1 MKELTINKNE
11 AGQRLDK
18 FLGKYM
24 DQAPKSFFYKMLRKK
39 NITLNGKKAAGN
51 EMLAQG
57 DIVKLFLADD
67 TIDKFSS
74 APAFSKVA
82 VSVDHNNSAANG
94 KKGKNGKG
102 QNVGTVSATFADS
115 EASKTSVDSTNS
127 VQESQKPQ
135 KSVKSGKAGKTFHSE
150 VGHSLGI
157 LYEDEQTLFLNKPV
171 GMLSQKANP
180 QDVSVVEHLIAYL
193 LESGQITTE
202 ELRTFHPAVCNRLD
216 RNTSGIIAAGKT
228 LAALQQLS
236 EMFRDRSMKKY
247 YLALVKGTVKENQRI
262 SGFLKKDSRT
272 NQVQISKNEV
282 PGASAIETEYRI
294 VKQAKGVTLLEVH
307 LITGKT
313 HQIRAHLASIGHP
326 IIGDYKYGNRT
337 VNEQFKKEYRLSSQL
352 LHAWR
357 LCIPSCEGE
366 LSALSGKEIQAPLP
380 KLFLRICKDRGVM

>member
-57 DIVKLFLADD
+57 DVVKLFLADD

-74 APAFSKVA
+74 AE
-82 VSVDHNNSAANG
+82 
-94 KKGKNGKG
+94 
-102 QNVGTVSATFADS
+102 S
-115 EASKTSVDSTNS
+115 ETSKTSEDVT
-127 VQESQKPQ
+127 KAAQ
-135 KSVKSGKAGKTFHSE
+135 KSRKSGKSGKPFHSE
-150 VGHSLGI
+150 IGHSLGI
-157 LYEDEQTLFLNKPV
+157 LYEDEHTLFLNKPI

-180 QDVSVVEHLIAYL
+180 QDISVVEHLITYL

-247 YLALVKGTVKENQRI
+247 YLALVKGNVKENQRI

-272 NQVQISKNEV
+272 NQVQILADEV
-282 PGASAIETEYRI
+282 AGTSAIETEYR
-294 VKQAKGVTLLEVH
+294 VMKQANGVTLLEVH

-337 VNEQFKKEYRLSSQL
+337 VNEQFKKKYHLSSQL

-366 LSALSGKEIQAPLP
+366 LNALSGKEIQAPLP
-380 KLFLRICKDRGVM
+380 KLFLKICKDRGVM

>member
-1 MKELTINKNE
+1 MRELTINKNE

-51 EMLAQG
+51 EMLTQG
-57 DIVKLFLADD
+57 DVVKLFLADD

-74 APAFSKVA
+74 APEFSKIA
-82 VSVDHNNSAANG
+82 AAGHNGLTARGENVKDQKARTISANSAESAASKISADSTNSAQTLQQF
-94 KKGKNGKG
+94 GKNGK
-102 QNVGTVSATFADS
+102 
-115 EASKTSVDSTNS
+115 
-127 VQESQKPQ
+127 
-135 KSVKSGKAGKTFHSE
+135 SGKPFRSE
-150 VGHSLGI
+150 IGRSLGI

-171 GMLSQKANP
+171 GMLSQKAAP

-247 YLALVKGTVKENQRI
+247 YLALVKGTVKGNQRI

-272 NQVQISKNEV
+272 NQVQILKDEI
-282 PGASAIETEYRI
+282 PGASAIETEYR
-294 VKQAKGVTLLEVH
+294 VMKQANGVTLLEVH

-337 VNEQFKKEYRLSSQL
+337 INEQFKKEYHLSSQL

-357 LCIPSCEGE
+357 LCVPSCEGE
-366 LSALSGKEIQAPLP
+366 LNALSGKEIQAPLP
-380 KLFLRICKDRGVM
+380 KLFLKICKDRGVI

>member
-1 MKELTINKNE
+1 MRELTINKNE

-51 EMLAQG
+51 EMLTQG
-57 DIVKLFLADD
+57 DVVKLFLADD

-82 VSVDHNNSAANG
+82 AADHNDLTARG
-94 KKGKNGKG
+94 EKP
-102 QNVGTVSATFADS
+102 FRS
-115 EASKTSVDSTNS
+115 EI
-127 VQESQKPQ
+127 
-135 KSVKSGKAGKTFHSE
+135 GR
-150 VGHSLGI
+150 SLGI

-171 GMLSQKANP
+171 GMLSQKAAP

-272 NQVQISKNEV
+272 NQVQILKNEV
-282 PGASAIETEYRI
+282 PGASAIETEYR
-294 VKQAKGVTLLEVH
+294 VMKQANGVTLLEVH

-326 IIGDYKYGNRT
+326 IIGDYKYGNCT
-337 VNEQFKKEYRLSSQL
+337 INEQFKKEYHLSSQL

-357 LCIPSCEGE
+357 LCVPSCEGE
-366 LSALSGKEIQAPLP
+366 LNALSGKEIQAPLP
-380 KLFLRICKDRGVM
+380 KLFLKICKDRGVI

>member
-1 MKELTINKNE
+1 MRELTINKNE

-51 EMLAQG
+51 EMLTQG
-57 DIVKLFLADD
+57 DVVKLFLADD

-74 APAFSKVA
+74 APALSKVA
-82 VSVDHNNSAANG
+82 AADHNGLTARG
-94 KKGKNGKG
+94 EKP
-102 QNVGTVSATFADS
+102 FRS
-115 EASKTSVDSTNS
+115 EI
-127 VQESQKPQ
+127 
-135 KSVKSGKAGKTFHSE
+135 GR
-150 VGHSLGI
+150 SLGI

-171 GMLSQKANP
+171 GMLSQKAAP

-272 NQVQISKNEV
+272 NQVQILKDEI
-282 PGASAIETEYRI
+282 PGASAIETEYR
-294 VKQAKGVTLLEVH
+294 VMKQANGVTLLEVH

-326 IIGDYKYGNRT
+326 IIGDYKYGNHT
-337 VNEQFKKEYRLSSQL
+337 INEQFKKEYHLSSQL

-357 LCIPSCEGE
+357 LCVPSCEGE
-366 LSALSGKEIQAPLP
+366 LNALSGKEIQAPLP
-380 KLFLRICKDRGVM
+380 KLFLKICKDRGVI

>member
-1 MKELTINKNE
+1 MRELTINKNE

-51 EMLAQG
+51 EMLTQG
-57 DIVKLFLADD
+57 DVVKLFLADD

-74 APAFSKVA
+74 APEFSKIA
-82 VSVDHNNSAANG
+82 AAGHNGLTARGGNVKDQKARTISANSAESAASKISADSTNSAQTLQQF
-94 KKGKNGKG
+94 GKNGK
-102 QNVGTVSATFADS
+102 
-115 EASKTSVDSTNS
+115 
-127 VQESQKPQ
+127 
-135 KSVKSGKAGKTFHSE
+135 SGKPFHSE
-150 VGHSLGI
+150 IGHSLRI

-171 GMLSQKANP
+171 GMLSQKAAP

-247 YLALVKGTVKENQRI
+247 YLALVKGTVKGNQRI

-272 NQVQISKNEV
+272 NQVQILKDEI
-282 PGASAIETEYRI
+282 PGASAIETEYR
-294 VKQAKGVTLLEVH
+294 VMKQANGVTLLEVH

-337 VNEQFKKEYRLSSQL
+337 INEQFKKEYHLSSQL

-357 LCIPSCEGE
+357 LCVPSCEGE
-366 LSALSGKEIQAPLP
+366 LNALSGKEIQAPLP
-380 KLFLRICKDRGVM
+380 KLFLKICKDRGVI

>member
-1 MKELTINKNE
+1 MRELTINKNE

-51 EMLAQG
+51 EMLTQG
-57 DIVKLFLADD
+57 DVVKLFLADD

-74 APAFSKVA
+74 TPAFSKVA
-82 VSVDHNNSAANG
+82 AADHNDLTARG
-94 KKGKNGKG
+94 EKP
-102 QNVGTVSATFADS
+102 FCS
-115 EASKTSVDSTNS
+115 EI
-127 VQESQKPQ
+127 
-135 KSVKSGKAGKTFHSE
+135 GR
-150 VGHSLGI
+150 SLGI

-171 GMLSQKANP
+171 GMLSQKAAP

-272 NQVQISKNEV
+272 NQVQILKNEV
-282 PGASAIETEYRI
+282 PGASAIETEYR
-294 VKQAKGVTLLEVH
+294 VMKQANGVTLLEVH

-326 IIGDYKYGNRT
+326 IIGDYKYGNCT
-337 VNEQFKKEYRLSSQL
+337 INEQFKKEYHLSSQL

-357 LCIPSCEGE
+357 LCVPSCEGE
-366 LSALSGKEIQAPLP
+366 LNALSGKEIQAPLP
-380 KLFLRICKDRGVM
+380 KLFLKICKDRGVI

>member
-1 MKELTINKNE
+1 MRELTINKNE

-51 EMLAQG
+51 EMLTQG
-57 DIVKLFLADD
+57 DVVKLFLADD

-82 VSVDHNNSAANG
+82 AADHNDLTARG
-94 KKGKNGKG
+94 
-102 QNVGTVSATFADS
+102 
-115 EASKTSVDSTNS
+115 E
-127 VQESQKPQ
+127 KP
-135 KSVKSGKAGKTFHSE
+135 FHSE
-150 VGHSLGI
+150 IGRSLRI

-171 GMLSQKANP
+171 GMLSQKAAP

-272 NQVQISKNEV
+272 NQVQILKDEV
-282 PGASAIETEYRI
+282 PGASAIETEYR
-294 VKQAKGVTLLEVH
+294 VMKQANGVTLLEVH

-337 VNEQFKKEYRLSSQL
+337 INEQFKKEYHLSSQL

-357 LCIPSCEGE
+357 LCVPSCEGE
-366 LSALSGKEIQAPLP
+366 LNALSGKEIQAPLP
-380 KLFLRICKDRGVM
+380 KLFLKICKDRGVI

>member
-39 NITLNGKKAAGN
+39 NIILNGKKAAGN
-51 EMLAQG
+51 EMLVQG

-74 APAFSKVA
+74 APALSALSKT
-82 VSVDHNNSAANG
+82 SADSAQESL
-94 KKGKNGKG
+94 KPGKNGKSG
-102 QNVGTVSATFADS
+102 GNFRSESEKTFRS
-115 EASKTSVDSTNS
+115 
-127 VQESQKPQ
+127 
-135 KSVKSGKAGKTFHSE
+135 KSGKAFRSE
-150 VGHSLGI
+150 IGHSLGI
-157 LYEDEQTLFLNKPV
+157 LYEDEHTLFLNKPV
-171 GMLSQKANP
+171 GMLSQKAVP
-180 QDVSVVEHLIAYL
+180 QDVSVVEHLTAYL
-193 LESGQITTE
+193 LESGQITAE

-262 SGFLKKDSRT
+262 RGFLKKDSRT
-272 NQVQISKNEV
+272 NQVQILKNEV

-294 VKQAKGVTLLEVH
+294 VKQSGGVTLLEVH

-326 IIGDYKYGNRT
+326 VIGDYKYGNRT
-337 VNEQFKKEYRLSSQL
+337 VNELFKKEYRLSSQL

-357 LCIPSCEGE
+357 LCIPTCEGE
-366 LSALSGKEIQAPLP
+366 LNALSGKEIQAPLP
-380 KLFLRICKDRGVM
+380 ELFQKICKDRGVM